1 MPKRKILNIVLSGI
15 FIVAVFFTGVTIGIS
30 RDIGNNL
37 LNSSGNVDITKVVN
51 LYGNSRSDQ
60 VDFKEYWDIWN
71 KIKKNYVKQPVS
83 DVDLFYSSIE
93 GLVKGLD
100 DPYSVFFPPSKAKA
114 FVSDLSGAFEGIGA
128 EIGMQNDRI
137 TIVSPLE
144 GSPAEK
150 AGLKAGDVILAVDGT
165 DISSL
170 SVEEVVLKIRG
181 PKQTIVSLT
190 IERGE
195 KFEKQNIEIMRDSI
209 DLPSVKWEDKG
220 KGIIYLRVSFFN
232 DNTWSE
238 FDKAVKE
245 IILKSPKSIVL
256 DLRGNPGGYLDT
268 SVKVA
273 AEWLTKDQ
281 GVVVSEKTNDG
292 QTKKYNSEEGKHR
305 FVGIPT
311 IILVDNG
318 TASGSEIVTGAL
330 QDYGV
335 ATVVGKTTY
344 GKGSV
349 QEFEVL
355 PDGSALKITIA
366 EWYTP
371 KDRQINK
378 IGLYPDITVDGDMFV
393 QKNNTKGDKVG
404 DYVDKGIEKALEI
417 LSKK

>member
-1 MPKRKILNIVLSGI
+1 MSKRKILNFVL
-15 FIVAVFFTGVTIGIS
+15 FAVFTVAIFFTGVTVGVGRDVS
-30 RDIGNNL
+30 RNL
-37 LNSSGNVDITKVVN
+37 LNSNGNVDITKVVN
-51 LYGNSRSDQ
+51 LYSNSRSSE
-60 VDFKEYWDIWN
+60 VDFKEYWDIWD
-71 KIKKNYVKQPVS
+71 KIKKNYVKQPV
-83 DVDLFYSSIE
+83 DEVALFYSSLE
-93 GLVKGLD
+93 GLVKGLN
-100 DPYSVFFPPSKAKA
+100 DPYSIFFPPSKAKA
-114 FVSDLSGAFEGIGA
+114 FVSDLAGAFEGIGA
-128 EIGMQNDRI
+128 EIGIRDSKI
-137 TIVSPLE
+137 TVIAPLD

-150 AGLKAGDVILAVDGT
+150 AGLKSGDIILAVDKEDVT
-165 DISSL
+165 AL
-170 SVEEVVLKIRG
+170 SVEEVVGKIRG
-181 PKQTIVSLT
+181 PKQTKVTLA

-195 KFEKQNIEIMRDSI
+195 KAEKQDIEIMRDSI
-209 DLPSVKWEDKG
+209 DLSSVKWEDKG
-220 KGIIYLRVSFFN
+220 NGIIYLRVSFFN

-245 IILKSPKSIVL
+245 IMLKSPKSIIL

-281 GVVVSEKTNDG
+281 GVVVSEKNKDG
-292 QTKKYNSEEGKHR
+292 EVKKYNADEGKHR
-305 FVGIPT
+305 FVGVKT
-311 IILVDNG
+311 VILVDEG

-335 ATVVGKTTY
+335 ATVVGKTTF

-378 IGLYPDITVDGDMFV
+378 VGLNPDVTVDGDMFV
-393 QKNNTKGDKVG
+393 QKDKTTGDKAE
-404 DYVDKGIEKALEI
+404 DYIDKGMEKALEI
-417 LSKK
+417 LKIK

>member
-1 MPKRKILNIVLSGI
+1 MSKRKILNIVLLGV
-15 FIVAVFFTGVTIGIS
+15 FIVVVFFIGVTVGIGKDVS
-30 RDIGNNL
+30 RNL

-51 LYGNSRSDQ
+51 LYSNSRSDQ
-60 VDFKEYWDIWN
+60 IDFKQYWDIWD
-71 KIKKNYVKQPVS
+71 KIKKNYVKQPV
-83 DVDLFYSSIE
+83 DEVALFYSSLE

-100 DPYSVFFPPSKAKA
+100 DPYSIYFPPDKAKA

-128 EIGMQNDRI
+128 EIGLRDDRI
-137 TIVSPLE
+137 TVISPLE
-144 GSPAEK
+144 GSPAQQ
-150 AGLKAGDVILAVDGT
+150 AGLKAGDIILAVDDI

-181 PKQTIVSLT
+181 PKQTKVILT
-190 IERGE
+190 IIRGE
-195 KFEKQNIEIMRDSI
+195 NAEKQDIEIMRDNI

-238 FDKAVKE
+238 FDKVVKE
-245 IILKSPKSIVL
+245 IILKSPKNIIL

-273 AEWLTKDQ
+273 AEWLAIDQ
-281 GVVVSEKTNDG
+281 GVVVSEKTNNG
-292 QTKKYNSEEGKHR
+292 QIKKYNATEGKHR

-311 IILVDNG
+311 VILVDEG

-330 QDYGV
+330 QDYAV

-378 IGLYPDITVDGDMFV
+378 KGLDPDVVLEGDMFV
-393 QKNNTKGDKVG
+393 QKDNTKGDKSD
-404 DYVDKGIEKALEI
+404 DYIDRGMEKALEI
-417 LSKK
+417 IKQK